1 MFSHSRHLSLV
12 LLLGPLAGCGF
23 DPVGWAGGLFN
34 SQPAGVVT
42 GLVRYGGEPASG
54 KHVSLGD
61 GSAKATTDANGR
73 YTFRGLSG
81 KKVQVLYQG
90 QGDQAGVLPNEVAT
104 WRTLTLDL
112 TDGSGKEA
120 PAFDVAYNGLLYP
133 DALVALVV
141 SETSLVPFHW
151 SVHAQAQRYR
161 VHVTSDDKTFT
172 WASPWDAQ
180 PTAVFGKTVAPG
192 HYNWQVEIDGGNTG
206 AGTTR
211 LRVVDF

>member
-1 MFSHSRHLSLV
+1 MVLRRNLV
-12 LLLGPLAGCGF
+12 FVCLLGLLTGCGF

-34 SQPAGVVT
+34 GQPVGVVT
-42 GLVRYGGEPASG
+42 GLVKYGGEPASG
-54 KHVSLGD
+54 KHLTLGD
-61 GSAKATTDANGR
+61 GSLKATTDANGR

-90 QGDQAGVLPNEVAT
+90 LGDQDGVHPNEVAT
-104 WRTLTLDL
+104 WRTQTLDL
-112 TDGSGKEA
+112 TGGSGKEV
-120 PAFDVAYNGLLYP
+120 PTFDVAFNGLLYP
-133 DALVALVV
+133 DTLVALVV

-151 SVHAQAQRYR
+151 SVHPQAQKYR
-161 VHVTSDDKTFT
+161 VHVTSEDKTFA

-192 HYNWQVEIDGGNTG
+192 HYLWQVEIDGGSAG

-211 LRVVDF
+211 LRTVDF